1 MGDQWTNGDGVCG
14 FAQSVGRENYSCR
27 VDLLLNQIIK

>member
-1 MGDQWTNGDGVCG
+1 MGTEFVA
-14 FAQSVGRENYSCR
+14 FAQSVGRENYGCR